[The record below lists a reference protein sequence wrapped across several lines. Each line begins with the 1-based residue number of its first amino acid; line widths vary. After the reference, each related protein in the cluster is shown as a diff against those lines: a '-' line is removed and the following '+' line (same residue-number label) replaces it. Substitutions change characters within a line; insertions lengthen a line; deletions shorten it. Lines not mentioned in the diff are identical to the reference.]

1 MIKKIWFIIG
11 HYPSPYNPDCAFL
24 RPVITGIAEQGI
36 ECTVIS
42 AQSLTQAFA
51 NHDKLMP
58 YEWFDETQ
66 NHAKVRIIQPKYLSF
81 SSLRLFGCSVSNLF
95 RMMAVRRAVKK
106 LKGSPDLVY
115 GHFWYTG
122 VMGAVVT
129 KKRYPVIVVSG
140 EERIDVYERFGT
152 RYIEQLKKV
161 LKGLICVASKNLAE
175 SKSLKLL
182 PENVPTVVLPNAID
196 PERFHQMDKQK
207 IRKEL
212 GIEQNSCVAVFVGSF
227 EERKGVLRL
236 VEAARQVPDLKL
248 ILIGDGPQKPVSDQ
262 IIFSGRIP
270 HKEVAYY
277 MNAADMFVLPTL
289 SEGCCNA
296 IVEAMACGLPVISS
310 DRPFNDDVMT
320 AENSIRIE
328 PTDIDDIAQA
338 MERIYRDKELRER
351 LVQGALDT
359 ALGLQI
365 ENRVKKIMAFM
376 ENALDSTAEQR

>member
-24 RPVITGIAEQGI
+24 RPVITRIAEQGI

-42 AQSLTQAFA
+42 AQSLSEAFVY
-51 NHDKLMP
+51 HDKLMP

-66 NHAKVRIIQPKYLSF
+66 NHAKVRIIQPKYISF
-81 SSLRLFGCSVSNLF
+81 SSLRLFGCSLSNLF

-106 LKGSPDLVY
+106 LKGSPDLIY

-129 KKRYPVIVVSG
+129 NNRYPVIVVSG

-161 LKGLICVASKNLAE
+161 LKGLICVASKNLTE
-175 SKSLKLL
+175 SKSLELL

-262 IIFSGRIP
+262 IVFSGRIP

-328 PTDIDDIAQA
+328 PTEIDDIAQA
-338 MERIYRDKELRER
+338 MERLYRDKELRQR
-351 LVQGALDT
+351 LAQGALAT
-359 ALGLQI
+359 ARGLNI
-365 ENRVKKIMAFM
+365 KNRVQKIIDFM
-376 ENALDSTAEQR
+376 EETIDTCGH